1 MTNSIIIE
9 HDYEHDYRK
18 DIVERKLDKEYWGNW
33 DSWNIL
39 YKTLAY
45 EISSSRDV
53 ESYWYVRD
61 ALSALYD
68 EELETYVGSD
78 YTFDVMNGW
87 WNCFK
92 VLFKLGDRKAKDT
105 KTFIENM
112 MNDIVDIKEKKDLI
126 DFISKQY
133 ALKGETVKNLLL
145 FLEVVYTCGN
155 IAPVP
160 KGGNRHADDWDS
172 WEYKLNS
179 SFLIYKC
186 ANFEEYFHFGEYSS
200 NEIFQMDI
208 NDKETSVCQYMSA
221 RVKLIRI
228 RGKALKPS

>member
-1 MTNSIIIE
+1 MTNSILI
-9 HDYEHDYRK
+9 EHDYRK

-45 EISSSRDV
+45 EISSSGHV
-53 ESYWYVRD
+53 ERYWYVRD

-68 EELETYVGSD
+68 EELEKYVGSD

-92 VLFKLGDRKAKDT
+92 VLFNLGARKAFET
-105 KTFIENM
+105 KKFMEKMMKEIVGIKGKEELIEFISRQYSLKEKTVETFI
-112 MNDIVDIKEKKDLI
+112 
-126 DFISKQY
+126 
-133 ALKGETVKNLLL
+133 L
-145 FLEVVYTCGN
+145 FLELVYTCGN

-160 KGGNRHADDWDS
+160 KGMNKHADNWDS

-186 ANFEEYFHFGEYSS
+186 DNYKEYFHFGEYSS
-200 NEIFQMDI
+200 NEIFQMDK

-221 RVKLIRI
+221 RVKLIRN